1 MDNQTESKLTILRTE
16 IEPCRIKL
24 DVEVPADRVNRVLKE
39 AVGLFRKSARIPGF
53 RSGKTPP
60 ELLAKRYGKEIQEE
74 ARERLLE
81 QATKEACEQLQIVPE
96 TNPRVDNHDALH
108 VAEGQ

>member
-1 MDNQTESKLTILRTE
+1 MDNQTESKLTVLRTE
-16 IEPCRIKL
+16 VEPCRIKL
-24 DVEVPADRVNRVLKE
+24 DVEVPADRVSRVLKE

-74 ARERLLE
+74 ALKCKHCGSSLAGGA
-81 QATKEACEQLQIVPE
+81 Q
-96 TNPRVDNHDALH
+96 PRA
-108 VAEGQ
+108 AAAPTPAG